1 MSQQVA
7 GMNNF
12 PGRLKAVPIVKQDAS
27 ARTNN
32 FLEVELGYSEKEALA
47 EASRCLTCPQPQ
59 CKKGCPVGVDIP
71 GFISLIKQRKYQ
83 EAIFKIK
90 ERNSLPAICGRVCP
104 QEEQC
109 QKHCVLGKKGES
121 VSVGRLERFAADFEL
136 AKGVDVHVV
145 ESLNGKRV
153 AVVGAGPSGLTTAA
167 DLAKLGYKVV
177 VYEALHVAG
186 GVLVYG
192 IPEFR
197 LPKQIVQAEVD
208 YVEKLGV
215 ELHADALIG
224 RLHTVEELLT
234 IGFDAV
240 FVATGAGLPKFLC
253 VEGENLSGIYSAN
266 EFLIRVNLMKSYN
279 FPEFKTPIH
288 IGKNVLVI
296 GGGNV
301 ALDSARCALRLGVK
315 TVTIAYRRSRDEMP
329 ARREE
334 ISNAQEEGIAFKF
347 LVAPTRFV
355 GDEQGKVKG
364 MEYVSME
371 LGDPDAAGRR
381 KVVPIKGSTAM
392 MDADTVIVAIGRT
405 PNPIIQG
412 TTKGLKT
419 LAGGIIAIDPQ
430 TGKTSVEAVYA
441 GGDIATGEATV
452 ISAMSSGKIAAR
464 GIHSYLSGTGI
475 DKTDMLIGA
484 LGAKATS
491 KPSLTRRD

>member
-208 YVEKLGV
+208 YVEKL
-215 ELHADALIG
+215 A
-224 RLHTVEELLT
+224 
-234 IGFDAV
+234 
-240 FVATGAGLPKFLC
+240 
-253 VEGENLSGIYSAN
+253 
-266 EFLIRVNLMKSYN
+266 
-279 FPEFKTPIH
+279 
-288 IGKNVLVI
+288 
-296 GGGNV
+296 
-301 ALDSARCALRLGVK
+301 
-315 TVTIAYRRSRDEMP
+315 
-329 ARREE
+329 
-334 ISNAQEEGIAFKF
+334 
-347 LVAPTRFV
+347 
-355 GDEQGKVKG
+355 
-364 MEYVSME
+364 
-371 LGDPDAAGRR
+371 
-381 KVVPIKGSTAM
+381 
-392 MDADTVIVAIGRT
+392 
-405 PNPIIQG
+405 
-412 TTKGLKT
+412 
-419 LAGGIIAIDPQ
+419 
-430 TGKTSVEAVYA
+430 
-441 GGDIATGEATV
+441 
-452 ISAMSSGKIAAR
+452 
-464 GIHSYLSGTGI
+464 
-475 DKTDMLIGA
+475 
-484 LGAKATS
+484 
-491 KPSLTRRD
+491 